1 MSLLLGAGD
10 ARAAALAQSF
20 CFHPLWLRDNCPSQR
35 HPGTRQRLRS
45 PADLP
50 LSLTVS
56 SIAVADDTLHVH
68 WEDRTEP
75 SAFSGSWLR
84 SIGVQEGESGSA
96 LSGGHTSPTDTA
108 RYDPPSVMRM
118 HFDELRDGGDAARW
132 KLASALGEDGAML
145 LEGVPSVCSPISSV
159 ANQPRRDDGPTPTTD
174 PEAVTDGVRAIA
186 EILGPLQPNIYG
198 ELFDVVS
205 AGDAAINIVVD
216 SSSSES
222 DGEESESA
230 SDAE

>member
-1 MSLLLGAGD
+1 
-10 ARAAALAQSF
+10 
-20 CFHPLWLRDNCPSQR
+20 
-35 HPGTRQRLRS
+35 
-45 PADLP
+45 
-50 LSLTVS
+50 
-56 SIAVADDTLHVH
+56 
-68 WEDRTEP
+68 
-75 SAFSGSWLR
+75 
-84 SIGVQEGESGSA
+84 
-96 LSGGHTSPTDTA
+96 
-108 RYDPPSVMRM
+108 M